1 MNDLEPRVPLAL
13 LDPGHG
19 DPGYWWRFQRAVMD
33 AAEPVLAS
41 RRSARVTVGS
51 VMVSWSRMI
60 LPATA
65 AAAVVAIL
73 FVLGEGPG
81 APMEPL
87 VSVADVLEFPTD
99 GEDPLPSFLHSDEAV
114 DRDVVLFAVERF

>member
-1 MNDLEPRVPLAL
+1 MNDVEPGVPLAP

-41 RRSARVTVGS
+41 RRRAQITVES

-60 LPATA
+60 LPMMA
-65 AAAVVAIL
+65 AAAVVAVL
-73 FVLGEGPG
+73 FLAGEGPG
-81 APMEPL
+81 VPAEPL

-99 GEDPLPSFLHSDEAV
+99 GEEPLPSFLHSDEAV